1 MKGEN
6 NMAYQVTPMGKSQW
20 AKIAVPD
27 TKFVADGEYSI
38 RLRLKG
44 ENATKLQANI
54 DKAIEQ
60 AVAKAVADNPN
71 KKIKKGTVPYVEVVE
86 DGKQTGELDFK
97 FKQKK
102 IIQTKNGQVEKK
114 VVMFDSNNKPIV
126 EKLLIGNGSD
136 VKVAYNPM
144 PYYTPTMGASVSL
157 KLVGVQILNL
167 VPYDNNNDSAE
178 SLGFKK
184 EDGYSHNNSTGGND
198 EEEDISFEEQKEE
211 ADF

>member
-44 ENATKLQANI
+44 ASATKLQASI
-54 DKAIEQ
+54 DKAVEK
-60 AVAKAVADNPN
+60 AVAKAVEDNPN

-86 DGKQTGELDFK
+86 DGNQTGELEFK

-102 IIQTKNGQVEKK
+102 IIQTKNGPIEKK
-114 VVMFDSNNKPIV
+114 VVMFDANNKPIV
-126 EKLLIGNGSD
+126 EKLLVGNGSD
-136 VKVAYNPM
+136 VKVAYDPK
-144 PYYTPTMGASVSL
+144 PYYTPTQGASVSL

-167 VPYDNNNDSAE
+167 VPYNNDDSAE